1 MRLGSLL
8 WNKLT
13 KNKIPKTMKKLFY
26 LLLMCVSFTL
36 SAQSVKL
43 STKISNINSTVN
55 ANIPVGKVFNL
66 DVKTPKSQA
75 QVLEH
80 AVKTSNIAIYKGVRY
95 EIYVTQSGKLFIP
108 KPTKDGLGYYRKYI
122 KTE

>member
-1 MRLGSLL
+1 
-8 WNKLT
+8 
-13 KNKIPKTMKKLFY
+13 MKKLFY

-43 STKISNINSTVN
+43 STKVPGINSTIST
-55 ANIPVGKVFNL
+55 NIPVGKVFNL
-66 DVKTPKSQA
+66 DTKTSRSQA

-80 AVKTSNIAIYKGVRY
+80 GVKTSNIAIYKGVRY
-95 EIYVTQSGKLFIP
+95 EVYVTPSGKLFIP
-108 KPTKDGLGYYRKYI
+108 IPTKDSLGYYRKYI

>member
-1 MRLGSLL
+1 
-8 WNKLT
+8 
-13 KNKIPKTMKKLFY
+13 MKKLFY

-43 STKISNINSTVN
+43 STKVPGINTTISS
-55 ANIPVGKVFNL
+55 NIPVGKVFNL
-66 DVKTPKSQA
+66 DVKTSRSQA

-80 AVKTSNIAIYKGVRY
+80 GVKTSNIAIYKGVRY
-95 EIYVTQSGKLFIP
+95 EVYVTPSGKLFIP
-108 KPTKDGLGYYRKYI
+108 IPTKDGLGYYRKYI

>member
-1 MRLGSLL
+1 M
-8 WNKLT
+8 
-13 KNKIPKTMKKLFY
+13 KNIFY

-43 STKISNINSTVN
+43 STKVPGINSTVS
-55 ANIPVGKVFNL
+55 ANIPVGKLFNL

-80 AVKTSNIAIYKGVRY
+80 GVKTSNTAQYKGENHSVY
-95 EIYVTQSGKLFIP
+95 ATNKGKLFIVLP
-108 KPTKDGLGYYRKYI
+108 NKEGTGYYRKYI

>member
-1 MRLGSLL
+1 M
-8 WNKLT
+8 
-13 KNKIPKTMKKLFY
+13 KNIFY

-43 STKISNINSTVN
+43 STKVLGINSTVSTD
-55 ANIPVGKVFNL
+55 IPVGKLFNL

-80 AVKTSNIAIYKGVRY
+80 GIKTSNIAIYKSVRY
-95 EIYVTQSGKLFIP
+95 EVYVTQSGRLFIP
-108 KPTKDGLGYYRKYI
+108 IPTKDGLGYYRKYI

>member
-1 MRLGSLL
+1 
-8 WNKLT
+8 
-13 KNKIPKTMKKLFY
+13 MKKLFY

-43 STKISNINSTVN
+43 STKVLGINTTISS
-55 ANIPVGKVFNL
+55 NIPVGKVFNL
-66 DVKTPKSQA
+66 DVKTPKSQT

-80 AVKTSNIAIYKGVRY
+80 GVKTSNTAIYKGVRY
-95 EIYVTQSGKLFIP
+95 EAYATNKGKLFIVLP
-108 KPTKDGLGYYRKYI
+108 NKEGTGYYRKYI

>member
-1 MRLGSLL
+1 
-8 WNKLT
+8 
-13 KNKIPKTMKKLFY
+13 MKKLFY
-26 LLLMCVSFTL
+26 LLLICVSFTL

-43 STKISNINSTVN
+43 STKVPGINSTVS

-66 DVKTPKSQA
+66 DVKTPKTRG

-80 AVKTSNIAIYKGVRY
+80 GIKTSNIAIYKGVRY
-95 EIYVTQSGKLFIP
+95 EVYATNKGKLFIVLP
-108 KPTKDGLGYYRKYI
+108 NKKGTGYYRKYI

>member
-1 MRLGSLL
+1 
-8 WNKLT
+8 
-13 KNKIPKTMKKLFY
+13 MKKLFY

-36 SAQSVKL
+36 SAQSVKV
-43 STKISNINSTVN
+43 STKVPGINSTVS

-66 DVKTPKSQA
+66 DTKTSRSQT

-80 AVKTSNIAIYKGVRY
+80 GVKTSNIAIYKGVRY
-95 EIYVTQSGKLFIP
+95 EVYVTQSGKLFIP
-108 KPTKDGLGYYRKYI
+108 IPTKDSLGYYRKYI

>member
-1 MRLGSLL
+1 
-8 WNKLT
+8 
-13 KNKIPKTMKKLFY
+13 MKKLFY

-43 STKISNINSTVN
+43 STST
-55 ANIPVGKVFNL
+55 NIPVGKVFNL

-80 AVKTSNIAIYKGVRY
+80 GIKTSNIAIYKSVRY
-95 EIYVTQSGKLFIP
+95 EVYVTQSGKLFIP
-108 KPTKDGLGYYRKYI
+108 IPTKDGLGYYRKYI
-122 KTE
+122 KAE

>member
-1 MRLGSLL
+1 
-8 WNKLT
+8 
-13 KNKIPKTMKKLFY
+13 
-26 LLLMCVSFTL
+26 MCVSFTL

-43 STKISNINSTVN
+43 STKVPSINSTIS

-95 EIYVTQSGKLFIP
+95 EVYVTPSGKLFIP
-108 KPTKDGLGYYRKYI
+108 IPTKDGLGYYRKYI

>member
-1 MRLGSLL
+1 M
-8 WNKLT
+8 
-13 KNKIPKTMKKLFY
+13 KNIFY

-43 STKISNINSTVN
+43 STKVPGINSTVN
-55 ANIPVGKVFNL
+55 TNIPVGKVFNL
-66 DVKTPKSQA
+66 DTKTSRSQA

-80 AVKTSNIAIYKGVRY
+80 GVKTSNIAIYKGVRY
-95 EIYVTQSGKLFIP
+95 EVYVTQSSKLFIP
-108 KPTKDGLGYYRKYI
+108 IPTKDGLGYYRKYI

>member
-1 MRLGSLL
+1 
-8 WNKLT
+8 
-13 KNKIPKTMKKLFY
+13 MKKLFY

-43 STKISNINSTVN
+43 STKIPSINSTVS

-66 DVKTPKSQA
+66 DTKTSKTREQI
-75 QVLEH
+75 LEH
-80 AVKTSNIAIYKGVRY
+80 GVKTSNIAIYKGVRY
-95 EIYVTQSGKLFIP
+95 EVYVTQSGKLFIP
-108 KPTKDGLGYYRKYI
+108 IPTKDSLGYYRKYI

>member
-1 MRLGSLL
+1 M
-8 WNKLT
+8 
-13 KNKIPKTMKKLFY
+13 KNIFY

-43 STKISNINSTVN
+43 STKVLGINSTVST
-55 ANIPVGKVFNL
+55 NIPVGKLFNL

-80 AVKTSNIAIYKGVRY
+80 GIKTSNIAIYKSVRY
-95 EIYVTQSGKLFIP
+95 EVYVTQSGRLFIP
-108 KPTKDGLGYYRKYI
+108 IPTKDGLGYYRKYI

>member
-1 MRLGSLL
+1 M
-8 WNKLT
+8 
-13 KNKIPKTMKKLFY
+13 KNIFY

-43 STKISNINSTVN
+43 STKVPGINSTVS

-80 AVKTSNIAIYKGVRY
+80 GVKTSNTAQYKGENHSVY
-95 EIYVTQSGKLFIP
+95 ATNKGKLFIVLP
-108 KPTKDGLGYYRKYI
+108 NKEGTGYYRKYI

>member
-1 MRLGSLL
+1 
-8 WNKLT
+8 
-13 KNKIPKTMKKLFY
+13 MKKLFY

-43 STKISNINSTVN
+43 STKVPGINSTVST
-55 ANIPVGKVFNL
+55 NIPVGKVFNL
-66 DVKTPKSQA
+66 DTKTSRSQA

-80 AVKTSNIAIYKGVRY
+80 GVKTSNIAIYKGVRY
-95 EIYVTQSGKLFIP
+95 EVYVTPSGKLYIP
-108 KPTKDGLGYYRKYI
+108 IPTKDGLGYYRKYI

>member
-1 MRLGSLL
+1 M
-8 WNKLT
+8 
-13 KNKIPKTMKKLFY
+13 KNLFY

-36 SAQSVKL
+36 SAQSVKV
-43 STKISNINSTVN
+43 STST
-55 ANIPVGKVFNL
+55 NIPVGKLFNL

-80 AVKTSNIAIYKGVRY
+80 AVKTSNIAIYKDVRY
-95 EIYVTQSGKLFIP
+95 EAYVTQSGKLFIP
-108 KPTKDGLGYYRKYI
+108 IPTKDGLGYYRKYI

>member
-1 MRLGSLL
+1 
-8 WNKLT
+8 
-13 KNKIPKTMKKLFY
+13 MKKLFY

-43 STKISNINSTVN
+43 STKVSGINSTVS

-66 DVKTPKSQA
+66 DVKTPKTREQTLTNSS
-75 QVLEH
+75 
-80 AVKTSNIAIYKGVRY
+80 KTTYSAIYKGQPTEVY
-95 EIYVTQSGKLFIP
+95 QTSKGKLFIVAQN
-108 KPTKDGLGYYRKYI
+108 KEGTGYYKKYI

>member
-1 MRLGSLL
+1 MMLGSLQ
-8 WNKLT
+8 WIKLT

-43 STKISNINSTVN
+43 STKVPSINSTVN
-55 ANIPVGKVFNL
+55 TNIPVGKLFNL

-80 AVKTSNIAIYKGVRY
+80 GVKTSNIAIYKGVRY
-95 EIYVTQSGKLFIP
+95 EVYVTQSGKLFIP
-108 KPTKDGLGYYRKYI
+108 IPTKDGLGYYRKYI

>member
-1 MRLGSLL
+1 M
-8 WNKLT
+8 
-13 KNKIPKTMKKLFY
+13 KNIFY

-43 STKISNINSTVN
+43 STKVPGINSTVSTSL
-55 ANIPVGKVFNL
+55 PVGKVFNL

-80 AVKTSNIAIYKGVRY
+80 GIKTSNIAIYKGVRY
-95 EIYVTQSGKLFIP
+95 EVYVTQSGKLFIP
-108 KPTKDGLGYYRKYI
+108 IPTKDGLGYYRKYI